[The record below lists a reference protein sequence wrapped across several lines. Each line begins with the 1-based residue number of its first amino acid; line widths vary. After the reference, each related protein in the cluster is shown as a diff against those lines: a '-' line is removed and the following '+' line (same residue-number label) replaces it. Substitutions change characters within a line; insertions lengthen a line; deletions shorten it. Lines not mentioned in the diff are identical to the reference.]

1 LADVILVDVSGLHC
15 QPLHDLAAALVYSVQ
30 PTDVRTTIV
39 AGRVLMR
46 DRELLTIDGPGL
58 LSEFRERTR
67 VITDRSHGRSIQDY
81 QAH

>member
-1 LADVILVDVSGLHC
+1 
-15 QPLHDLAAALVYSVQ
+15 VQ

-39 AGRVLMR
+39 AGNVLMR
-46 DRELLTIDGPGL
+46 DRELLTIDGAGL
-58 LSEFRERTR
+58 LAEFRERAA